1 MQIQSLSDVYG
12 YSRRIESHCNE
23 QMKHQ
28 KTLKLNFCTL
38 LPKAHLYQHSLLFRA
53 PTIDTSTKFS
63 IHIITT
69 HTQTYIH
76 TSTKQLHTV
85 CNFPLPLTTVTF
97 PCVLLYTFH
106 RICLLYE
113 KYSIQNQS
121 VLRKHKIHTSILQ
134 ISDIRRTHTQKTAS
148 ILKISYFSLLLF
160 SYFHILCEFGRNFHS
175 NETSMVHTNI

>member
-1 MQIQSLSDVYG
+1 M
-12 YSRRIESHCNE
+12 SRRTQESQCNK

-28 KTLKLNFCTL
+28 KTLKLHFSTI
-38 LPKAHLYQHSLLFRA
+38 LPV
-53 PTIDTSTKFS
+53 PTITFVPCTHNR
-63 IHIITT
+63 HINKIF
-69 HTQTYIH
+69 HSCHNNTQTYIH

-97 PCVLLYTFH
+97 PCILLYTFH

-134 ISDIRRTHTQKTAS
+134 ISRYISEEHTHTQKAAS

-160 SYFHILCEFGRNFHS
+160 SYFPILCEFGRNFHS
-175 NETSMVHTNI
+175 NETSTVHTNI